1 MLKLKL
7 KLHMGIYWN
16 RRSALVGAISIS
28 ALLLCSMDM
37 DTDMAFSKIIIR
49 GYVLVFLINK

>member
-37 DTDMAFSKIIIR
+37 DTDMAFSK
-49 GYVLVFLINK
+49 NN